1 MPPIPKITVYT
12 NDGTEVLGSVNL
24 TNYNG
29 GGYTV
34 YVNNMGVSGT
44 ATPSDGYIYD
54 GPGKWLGISKT
65 PNAASPEYGPGTLFS
80 ISAGSA
86 VYAVIKNTVNIDL
99 STLSGYQTLANGTY
113 SLQVKAK
120 ANGYTD
126 SDMSASVS
134 WQKKEFTEVVP
145 TLTHPY
151 APNIYDTAAN
161 APFCRISNMN
171 TSKIYTIATQ
181 GGGEVAG
188 YFSYDTYW
196 IYTRSSTHAVF
207 PTIKNQSSNYV
218 EFVYGDGYTFLL
230 NSIAVLCGNK
240 IATYNDFSG
249 VQYYAVLPEYTCI
262 IEGTLITL
270 ADHTKKPIED
280 ITYDDDLLVWNFY
293 EGKFDSAKPVWITKP
308 RPAHEYNLCK
318 FSNGV
323 EVGFVGNGGTEGYHR
338 IYNNET
344 KAFTHTGVAETPIGT
359 HTFAED
365 GSFPELISQEV
376 IKTPIRYY
384 NIGTKEHINLFSNGI
399 LTSSRI
405 SNKYAIENMKYIG
418 DRLISEKDE
427 QEYIKHKLELC

>member
-1 MPPIPKITVYT
+1 M
-12 NDGTEVLGSVNL
+12 
-24 TNYNG
+24 
-29 GGYTV
+29 
-34 YVNNMGVSGT
+34 
-44 ATPSDGYIYD
+44 
-54 GPGKWLGISKT
+54 
-65 PNAASPEYGPGTLFS
+65 
-80 ISAGSA
+80 
-86 VYAVIKNTVNIDL
+86 
-99 STLSGYQTLANGTY
+99 ANGTY

-171 TSKIYTIATQ
+171 TSKIYTIHVDDYGTIT
-181 GGGEVAG
+181 GFLEYKNGW
-188 YFSYDTYW
+188 Y
-196 IYTRSSTHAVF
+196 YTNVNFMTNIFIHDLSGD
-207 PTIKNQSSNYV
+207 YV
-218 EFVYGDGYTFLL
+218 ELLLGSGYTNSLH
-230 NSIAVLCGNK
+230 SIAVLYGNK
-240 IATYNDFSG
+240 TATLNDFTG
-249 VQYYAVLPEYTCI
+249 VQHYPVLPLYACI

-308 RPAHEYNLCK
+308 RLAHEYNLCK
-318 FSNGV
+318 FGNGV
-323 EVGFVGNGGTEGYHR
+323 EVGFVGNGGNEGYHR
-338 IYNNET
+338 IYNDET
-344 KAFTHTGVAETPIGT
+344 KTFTHTGVTETPIGT

-376 IKTPIRYY
+376 IKTPARYY

>member
-1 MPPIPKITVYT
+1 MPPI
-12 NDGTEVLGSVNL
+12 
-24 TNYNG
+24 
-29 GGYTV
+29 
-34 YVNNMGVSGT
+34 
-44 ATPSDGYIYD
+44 
-54 GPGKWLGISKT
+54 
-65 PNAASPEYGPGTLFS
+65 
-80 ISAGSA
+80 
-86 VYAVIKNTVNIDL
+86 NIDL

-134 WQKKEFTEVVP
+134 WQKKEFTEVIP

-171 TSKIYTIATQ
+171 TSKIYTIHFKGDHIISTIFEYKNGYWSNANPTSTVFIHDQ
-181 GGGEVAG
+181 SSDYVELKGAAG
-188 YFSYDTYW
+188 Y
-196 IYTRSSTHAVF
+196 
-207 PTIKNQSSNYV
+207 TIR
-218 EFVYGDGYTFLL
+218 L

-240 IATYNDFSG
+240 TAAIDDFTG
-249 VQYYAVLPEYTCI
+249 VQYHPVFPIYACI

-280 ITYDDDLLVWNFY
+280 ITYDDDLFVWNFY

-308 RPAHEYNLCK
+308 RLAHEYNLCK

-323 EVGFVGNGGTEGYHR
+323 EVGFVGNGGNEGYHR
-338 IYNNET
+338 IYNDKT
-344 KAFTHTGVAETPIGT
+344 KTFTHTGVAETPIGT

-376 IKTPIRYY
+376 IKTPVRYY

-427 QEYIKHKLELC
+427 QEYIEHKLELC